1 MSDYIWDMTDEEIE
15 EEYWNN
21 RIEQAVEETT
31 AAVTQSVSAE
41 KARDFALRLLER
53 NSMPIE
59 DIADCAGLP
68 VEEVRRLSHL
78 QLA

>member
-21 RIEQAVEETT
+21 RIEQAVEEKLG
-31 AAVTQSVSAE
+31 AALEENTAE

-53 NSMPIE
+53 GQMPVE

-68 VEEVRRLSHL
+68 VEEVRKLSQL